1 MEFHNPKV
9 IGDLTLSQAPTLPDH
24 GVRLQDLDAR
34 IQPLKAFAT
43 DIVGTGGTGIVAQK
57 VFAPTVPANKILLS
71 AVADTKNVTVQVLGQ
86 GGLFTAPVVTI
97 NGTAVANWAPSGDAN
112 LFAGSVDL
120 VLATS
125 GDITIETEGG
135 ATSTV
140 TLTLATEG
148 PVVQTATIGALPGT
162 QTEAKATDVVSI
174 TGAVANDAVS
184 MAVSNLGAA
193 ASGTIAT
200 FGANNSAGAGF
211 KTFAGTFVVANR
223 SGLQNVTV
231 TAKNAL
237 GTDGTAVASG
247 NQITLNQTAP
257 TIGAVAINYPNGQ
270 TGLKNGDVA
279 AVSSTI
285 TNADSV
291 AYAFNAAGQTVSI
304 EDPTVYA
311 VSKNVT
317 LTAGTYNVANNYTIT
332 ATKASNGAVST
343 RQASIK
349 IANTAAAA
357 TVAVQGNPARL
368 RTDANGETYTLVVT
382 PNQTLSANPDL
393 ALGTGAS
400 WVGNWVNNS
409 NVFSRTFS
417 VSDATP
423 RGALSVTGTI
433 TNLANTAS
441 AATGS
446 LTVGGLIERN
456 ITFAAF
462 SRKAPIGSNVADIS
476 KARARYAGG
485 STDLTRRADTTDVAS
500 AFTIVNEAGV
510 YDPNGGFLFISDS
523 AYAGANTSGTLQLTF
538 EETL

>member
-9 IGDLTLSQAPTLPDH
+9 IGDLTLTQAPTAPDH

-43 DIVGTGGTGIVAQK
+43 DIVGTGGGIVAQK

-71 AVADTKNVTVQVLGQ
+71 AVADTKNVTVKVLAQ
-86 GGLFTAPVVTI
+86 GGLFTAPVVTV
-97 NGTAVANWAPSGDAN
+97 NGTAVANWTPSSDN

-125 GDITIETEGG
+125 GDITIASEGG
-135 ATSTV
+135 ASSTV

-162 QTEAKATDVVSI
+162 QTEAKQNDVVSI

-184 MAVSNLGAA
+184 VAVSNLGAA
-193 ASGTIAT
+193 QSGTVTA

-211 KTFAGTFVVANR
+211 KTFTGTFVTANR
-223 SGLQNVTV
+223 TGAQAVTLV
-231 TAKNAL
+231 AKNAL
-237 GTDGTAVASG
+237 GTVGTPVASG
-247 NQITLNQTAP
+247 NTITLNQTAP
-257 TIGAVAINYPNGQ
+257 TIGAVTVNYPNGQ
-270 TGLKNGDVA
+270 LGLKNGDVA

-291 AYAFNAAGQTVSI
+291 AYAFAAADQTVAI
-304 EDPTVYA
+304 EDPTAYA

-317 LTAGTYNVANNYTIT
+317 LTAGTYNVVNNYTIT
-332 ATKASNGAVST
+332 ATKASNGAVAT

-349 IANTAAAA
+349 IANTAATA

-382 PNQTLSANPDL
+382 PNQTLNGNPDL
-393 ALGTGAS
+393 ALGAGAA

-417 VSDATP
+417 VDDSTP
-423 RGALSVTGTI
+423 RGALAVTGTI
-433 TNLANTAS
+433 NNLANIGS
-441 AATGS
+441 PATGS

-462 SRKAPIGSNVADIS
+462 SRTAAIGSKVADIT

-485 STDLTRRADTTDVAS
+485 STDLARRADTTDVAAS
-500 AFTIVNEAGV
+500 FTIVNEAGV
-510 YDPNGGFLFISDS
+510 YDPNGGFLFISDA
-523 AYAGANTSGTLQLTF
+523 AYAGSNTSGTLQLTF

>member
-34 IQPLKAFAT
+34 VQPLKAFAT

-71 AVADTKNVTVQVLGQ
+71 AVADTHNVTVQVLGQ
-86 GGLFTAPVVTI
+86 GGLFTAPVVKI
-97 NGTAVANWAPSGDAN
+97 NGTPVANWTPSGDAN

-148 PVVQTATIGALPGT
+148 PVVQTVTIGALPGA
-162 QTEAKATDVVSI
+162 QTEAKSGDVVSI

-184 MAVSNLGAA
+184 MAVSALGAA
-193 ASGTIAT
+193 SSGTITT

-211 KTFAGTFVVANR
+211 KTFTGTFVVGAG
-223 SGLQNVTV
+223 SGAQKTTV
-231 TAKNAL
+231 KAVNAL
-237 GTDGTAVASG
+237 GTAGTAVASA
-247 NQITLNQTAP
+247 NSITLNQTAP
-257 TIGAVAINYPNGQ
+257 TIGAIAVNYPNGQ
-270 TGLKNGDVA
+270 TALKNGDVA
-279 AVSSTI
+279 TVSSTI

-291 AYAFNAAGQTVSI
+291 AYAFAAAGQTVAI
-304 EDPTVYA
+304 DTPNVYA

-343 RQASIK
+343 RQGSIK
-349 IANTAAAA
+349 IANSPATAV
-357 TVAVQGNPARL
+357 VAVLGAPARL
-368 RTDANGETYTLVVT
+368 RTDANGEVYTLNVT
-382 PNQTLSANPDL
+382 PNELLSANPDL
-393 ALGTGAS
+393 TLGAGAT
-400 WVGNWVNNS
+400 WVGAWTLAG
-409 NVFSRTFS
+409 NVYSRTFS
-417 VSDATP
+417 VDDTTP

-433 TNLANTAS
+433 NNLAHIDS
-441 AATGS
+441 AASGS
-446 LTVGGLIERN
+446 LTVGGLIERTV
-456 ITFAAF
+456 TFAAF
-462 SRKAPIGSNVADIS
+462 ARTAPLGVKVADIS

-485 STDLTRRADTTDVAS
+485 STDLTRRADTTDVSAS
-500 AFTIVNEAGV
+500 FTIVNQAGV
-510 YDPNGGFLFISDS
+510 YDPNGDYLFISDA
-523 AYAGANTSGTLQLTF
+523 AYAGANTSGTLQLLF

>member
-9 IGDLTLSQAPTLPDH
+9 IGDLTLTQAPTLPDH

-71 AVADTKNVTVQVLGQ
+71 AVADTKNVTVKVLGQ
-86 GGLFTAPVVTI
+86 GGLFTAPVVTV
-97 NGTAVANWAPSGDAN
+97 NGTAVANWTPSSDN

-120 VLATS
+120 VLTAS
-125 GDITIETEGG
+125 GDITIASEGG

-148 PVVQTATIGALPGT
+148 PVVQTATIGALPGA
-162 QTEAKATDVVSI
+162 QTEAKQNDVVSI

-184 MAVSNLGAA
+184 IAVSNLGAA

-211 KTFAGTFVVANR
+211 KTFTGTFVTANR
-223 SGLQNVTV
+223 SGAQAVTLV
-231 TAKNAL
+231 AKNAL
-237 GTDGTAVASG
+237 GTDGTPVASG
-247 NQITLNQTAP
+247 NTITLNQTTP
-257 TIGAVAINYPNGQ
+257 VIGAVAINYPNGQ
-270 TGLKNGDVA
+270 LGLKNGDVA

-291 AYAFNAAGQTVSI
+291 SYAFAAAGQTVAI

-332 ATKASNGAVST
+332 AVKASNGAQAT

-349 IANTAAAA
+349 IANTAATA
-357 TVAVQGNPARL
+357 VISVQGNPARL

-382 PNQTLSANPDL
+382 PNQTLNGNPDL
-393 ALGTGAS
+393 ALGLGAA
-400 WVGNWVNNS
+400 WVGSWINTS
-409 NVFSRTFS
+409 NVFTRTFT
-417 VSDATP
+417 VDDATP
-423 RGALSVTGTI
+423 RGALEVTGTI
-433 TNLANTAS
+433 NNLANIGS

-446 LTVGGLIERN
+446 LTVGGLIERT

-462 SRKAPIGSNVADIS
+462 SRTAPIGAKVADIA

-485 STDLTRRADTTDVAS
+485 TSDLLRRADTTDVAAS
-500 AFTIVNEAGV
+500 FTIVNQAGV
-510 YDPNGGFLFISDS
+510 YDPNGDYLFISDA
-523 AYAGANTSGTLQLTF
+523 AYAGANTSGTLQLIF

>member
-34 IQPLKAFAT
+34 VQPLKAFAT
-43 DIVGTGGTGIVAQK
+43 DIVGTGGNGIVAQK

-71 AVADTKNVTVQVLGQ
+71 AVADTPNVTVQVLGQ

-97 NGTAVANWAPSGDAN
+97 NGTTVANWAPSGDSN

-120 VLATS
+120 VLAAS

-148 PVVQTATIGALPGT
+148 PVVQTATIGALPGV

-184 MAVSNLGAA
+184 MVVSNLGAA
-193 ASGTIAT
+193 ASGTITT

-211 KTFAGTFVVANR
+211 KTFSGTFVVANR
-223 SGLQNVTV
+223 TGLQNVTV
-231 TAKNAL
+231 VAKNAL
-237 GTDGTAVASG
+237 GTDGTAVASA
-247 NQITLNQTAP
+247 NQITLNQTVP
-257 TIGAVAINYPNGQ
+257 VISAISVNYPNGQ
-270 TGLKNGDVA
+270 LGLKNGDVA

-291 AYAFNAAGQTVSI
+291 AYAFNAAGQTVAI
-304 EDPTVYA
+304 EDPTVYS

-332 ATKASNGAVST
+332 AVKASNGAQAT
-343 RQASIK
+343 RQGSIK
-349 IANTAAAA
+349 IANTAATA
-357 TVAVQGNPARL
+357 TIAVQGNPARL

-382 PNQTLSANPDL
+382 PNQTLNGNPNL
-393 ALGTGAS
+393 TMGTGAT
-400 WVGNWVNNS
+400 WVGNWTVNA

-417 VSDATP
+417 VDDSTP
-423 RGALSVTGTI
+423 RGALSVDGTI
-433 TNLANTAS
+433 NNLANIGS
-441 AATGS
+441 PATGS

-456 ITFAAF
+456 ITFDAF
-462 SRKAPIGSNVADIS
+462 SRTAPIGSNVGDIT
-476 KARARYAGG
+476 KTRARYAGG
-485 STDLTRRADTTDVAS
+485 STDLTRRADTTDVAAS
-500 AFTIVNEAGV
+500 FTIVNQAGV
-510 YDPNGGFLFISDS
+510 YDPNGGYLFISDA
-523 AYAGANTSGTLQLTF
+523 AYAGSNTSGTLQLTF